1 MFFDMPA
8 LDDFPTAFQGC
19 VHNFRVGIN
28 KLVFDEHLTDGIVD
42 ELVDGQVN
50 FQYSGGVDED
60 LIGAFDMEWTE

>member
-1 MFFDMPA
+1 LKGCFNHKEFGPVKEIEPAEMFFDMPA

-42 ELVDGQVN
+42 ELVDG
-50 FQYSGGVDED
+50 
-60 LIGAFDMEWTE
+60 